1 MIMIQDLEKIMFGYM
16 INTRDFSIKPE
27 MFDSKQIQLYIKM
40 LSQNNI
46 KEEDKIKLKEY
57 GQAAQTCYLGYL
69 AINND
74 KDEAELIQQ
83 LKDDLRETYYQ
94 RIGLYDSV
102 YNDFFDSRVQQK
114 IVDEYIDTGFERF
127 NFYLNGGL
135 KKKTFSGIQCTTGGG
150 KSTMLFSIGT
160 NMLKKHYNVAF
171 VNLEMNIQE
180 FNNNVLSGIMCG
192 NDPKGEFTHM
202 RISNFY
208 NTENPEVIQQLKEKI
223 NSMNLGKHCIIINDD
238 YQKINCEKIEQLL
251 LIEEERQG
259 IKFDAVLIDYLFL
272 LSSFTPGLKNEQNYD
287 YLQRIAQEAHK
298 MAQRNNWAIA
308 SVFQTNRNG
317 FDNEKSSGIDIAGS
331 FNAMHDMDNYF
342 TFARENGTNNIIIN
356 APKTRQYNG
365 IEEKKPFKLKYSHDY
380 KIYVESK
387 DCVMKPVD
395 YKWSDI
401 WDCDDIHNNL
411 SIDDFNLL
419 LKSIGKKTV
428 LKSSIS
434 NHEKKRGY
442 THAKKSLVDWTTL
455 NIEAILQKNYNI
467 QNQSGNTASIG
478 MSGMA
483 EMKMLFE

>member
-1 MIMIQDLEKIMFGYM
+1 M
-16 INTRDFSIKPE
+16 
-27 MFDSKQIQLYIKM
+27 
-40 LSQNNI
+40 
-46 KEEDKIKLKEY
+46 
-57 GQAAQTCYLGYL
+57 
-69 AINND
+69 
-74 KDEAELIQQ
+74 
-83 LKDDLRETYYQ
+83 RETYYQ

-192 NDPKGEFTHM
+192 NDEKGEFTHM

-317 FDNEKSSGIDIAGS
+317 FE
-331 FNAMHDMDNYF
+331 
-342 TFARENGTNNIIIN
+342 
-356 APKTRQYNG
+356 
-365 IEEKKPFKLKYSHDY
+365 
-380 KIYVESK
+380 
-387 DCVMKPVD
+387 
-395 YKWSDI
+395 
-401 WDCDDIHNNL
+401 
-411 SIDDFNLL
+411 
-419 LKSIGKKTV
+419 
-428 LKSSIS
+428 
-434 NHEKKRGY
+434 
-442 THAKKSLVDWTTL
+442 
-455 NIEAILQKNYNI
+455 
-467 QNQSGNTASIG
+467 
-478 MSGMA
+478 
-483 EMKMLFE
+483 